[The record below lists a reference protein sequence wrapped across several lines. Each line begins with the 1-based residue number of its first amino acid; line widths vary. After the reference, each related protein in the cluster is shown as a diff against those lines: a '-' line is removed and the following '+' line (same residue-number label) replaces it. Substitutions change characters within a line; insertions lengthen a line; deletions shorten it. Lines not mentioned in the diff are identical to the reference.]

1 MKVRKII
8 FYVCIVITTF
18 LIYRVSSNNKIN
30 YVTLGDGLSKGINPY
45 GEVGYGYSNYLSEY
59 LKKENNLKDYINE
72 FTDTDYRISDVISD
86 IAVNKRVM
94 HNDSNI
100 NIRSVLRES
109 DLVTISIGFNDLI
122 KIFSI
127 NNIGTVLENKTLLE
141 KEILY
146 VANNYDAALTTI
158 RKYAKSD
165 VIVIGF
171 YNPYQYLN
179 TYKSDIDYYIKKL
192 NSLILEICK
201 KHNVKFIDLYNVFND
216 KLEYLPNPN
225 SIYPT
230 EHGYREIFN
239 IVKNSIN

>member
-8 FYVCIVITTF
+8 FYVCIVVTTF
-18 LIYRVSSNNKIN
+18 LIYRVASNNKIN

-45 GEVGYGYSNYLSEY
+45 GEVGYGYSDYLSEY
-59 LKKENNLKDYINE
+59 LKKENNFKDYINE
-72 FTDTDYRISDVISD
+72 FADTDYRISDVISD
-86 IAVNKRVM
+86 IAVNKRVI

-146 VANNYDAALTTI
+146 IANKYDEVLTAI

-165 VIVIGF
+165 IIVIGF

-179 TYKSDIDYYIKKL
+179 TYKSDIDYYIKNL

-201 KHNVKFIDLYNVFND
+201 KHNVKFIDLYNVFNG

-230 EHGYREIFN
+230 ELGYREIFN